1 MSGSTLFEL
10 NTNLET
16 EYVDFLRDALKLI
29 VVSTVFYLLQNE
41 ILNKPFKLVSDQFVN
56 MVALLILGLSV
67 YHLVVRKLSNLF

>member
-41 ILNKPFKLVSDQFVN
+41 ILNKPFKLEIGRAHV
-56 MVALLILGLSV
+56 
-67 YHLVVRKLSNLF
+67 